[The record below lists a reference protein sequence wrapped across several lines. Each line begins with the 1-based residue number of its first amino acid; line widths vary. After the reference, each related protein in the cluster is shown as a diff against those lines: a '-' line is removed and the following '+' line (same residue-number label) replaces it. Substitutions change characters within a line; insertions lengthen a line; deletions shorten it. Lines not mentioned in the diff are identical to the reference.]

1 MTDHRDRGL
10 IVEYSTVNQYI
21 EVCTYSYKYELFM
34 HSHFMVLITMQH
46 DAHDDDTD
54 RVLVVNLE

>member
-1 MTDHRDRGL
+1 
-10 IVEYSTVNQYI
+10 VEYSTVNQYI

-54 RVLVVNLE
+54 RVLVVNLG